1 MKGLKYKM
9 EHILQ
14 EEKIYEYRKRF
25 CDDDAR
31 VYMYITKPSMQVCGI
46 ID

>member
-31 VYMYITKPSMQVCGI
+31 VWNYRLKKRISLAE
-46 ID
+46 